1 MSRFFFGSSA
11 RSILL
16 VSFFASPLLM
26 GASTCNLRGLE
37 NLPKASKKHT
47 YAQNAKLFYE
57 AANKELKGGNYD
69 QARKIFRQLKT
80 AYPFSR
86 YATLAEIGIADSF
99 FQSGKY
105 LQAVDLYRI
114 FAKLHPTHQQH
125 PYAQYQIAQC
135 YFKQRPWEW
144 FLIPPNHEKD
154 STVTRQAIS
163 TYNEFITQY
172 PHHKLATQAKKELRI
187 CIQQLAKHEIYVAQF
202 YASRGKHQAV
212 VWRMAHLLKTYPL
225 ADFNAEARL
234 RMAKAYI
241 QLKKPAKAKDALK
254 ALLEKDPKSKEATEA
269 KKTLA
274 EVETAIALLD
284 KKQKPRVLTA
294 SASENKK
301 ETPVKNTV
309 LPAPS
314 ASATPTKTSAPMS
327 TTHP

>member
-11 RSILL
+11 GSLL
-16 VSFFASPLLM
+16 WASVLLSPLLM

-37 NLPKASKKHT
+37 NLPKASKKRT
-47 YAQNAKLFYE
+47 YAQNAKHFYE
-57 AANKELKGGNYD
+57 TANKELKGGNYD

-86 YATLAEIGIADSF
+86 YATLSEIGIADSF
-99 FQSGKY
+99 FHSGKY

-114 FAKLHPTHQQH
+114 FAKLHPSHKKH
-125 PYAQYQIAQC
+125 PYAQFQIAQC

-154 STVTRQAIS
+154 STTTRQAIAS
-163 TYNEFITQY
+163 YNEFITQY
-172 PHHKLATQAKKELRI
+172 PHHKLAIEAKKELRI
-187 CIQQLAKHEIYVAQF
+187 CIQQLAQHEIYVAQF
-202 YASRGKHQAV
+202 YASRGKYQAV

-241 QLKKPAKAKDALK
+241 QLKKPQKAKEALK
-254 ALLEKDPKSKEATEA
+254 ALLEKDPKSKEASEA

-274 EVETAIALLD
+274 EVETAIAALD
-284 KKQKPRVLTA
+284 KTQKPRVLTA
-294 SASENKK
+294 SASDAKK
-301 ETPVKNTV
+301 EAPSKTTLP
-309 LPAPS
+309 PAPS
-314 ASATPTKTSAPMS
+314 TTATPTKTSAPM
-327 TTHP
+327 